1 MIPDEMLKRYT
12 VENIESRVASGTPS
26 EQAEEDT
33 MRCFLT
39 ATDYIPCKLAEAQF
53 LNEEIKEDYS
63 DVLEC
68 RKYARTRID
77 EILNKKEAL
86 PFE

>member
-1 MIPDEMLKRYT
+1 MIPTEMLERYSI
-12 VENIESRVASGTPS
+12 ESIESRITAGASS
-26 EQAEEDT
+26 DQAEEDT
-33 MRCFLT
+33 MRCFLS

-53 LNEEIKEDYS
+53 LNEEIEEDYL
-63 DVLEC
+63 DVLLC

-77 EILNKKEAL
+77 EILKTKETL